1 MFELDSALMA
11 DSIMIGDFPLSR
23 LLIHRDANYPWFI
36 LVPRIAGVTEIY
48 HLSEQDQYQL
58 IRESSL
64 LAETLVA
71 VFSPDKVN
79 IATLGNRVPQLHV
92 HHIARYK
99 SDAAWPDPIWGRVP
113 AKTYTGQ
120 VFAGR
125 VDPVVNEL
133 ARGDFTVLLK
143 QPF

>member
-1 MFELDSALMA
+1 MFELDSALRA
-11 DSIMIGDFPLSR
+11 DTVIIGDFPLCR

-36 LVPRIAGVTEIY
+36 LVPRIAKVTEIY
-48 HLSEQDQYQL
+48 QLSESDQRQL

-64 LAETLVA
+64 LAETLVD

-99 SDAAWPDPIWGRVP
+99 TDGAWPDPIWGRLP
-113 AKTYTGQ
+113 AQEYTGPLL
-120 VFAGR
+120 AAR
-125 VDPVVNEL
+125 VDPVVDVL
-133 ARGDFTVLLK
+133 AGDSFTAFPK
-143 QPF
+143 

>member
-11 DSIMIGDFPLSR
+11 DTVIIGDFPLCR

-36 LVPRIAGVTEIY
+36 LVPRIADVTEIY

-64 LAETLVA
+64 LAETLVD

-79 IATLGNRVPQLHV
+79 IATLGNRVAQLHV
-92 HHIARYK
+92 HHLARRCLARSYLGT
-99 SDAAWPDPIWGRVP
+99 AAG
-113 AKTYTGQ
+113 TGLYRG
-120 VFAGR
+120 VACGAGR
-125 VDPVVNEL
+125 STCQCTR
-133 ARGDFTVLLK
+133 RG
-143 QPF
+143 